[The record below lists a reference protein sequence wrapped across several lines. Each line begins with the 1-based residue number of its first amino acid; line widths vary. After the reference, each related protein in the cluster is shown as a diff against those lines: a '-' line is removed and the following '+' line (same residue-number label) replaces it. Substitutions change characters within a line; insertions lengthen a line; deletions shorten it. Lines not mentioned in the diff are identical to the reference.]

1 MFTILLRGYCQV
13 GDVQRARSLLDEMTL
28 EGLRPDARAVNTF
41 LRGCLHRGDVLSAQE
56 VFQKMQSEWQIVP
69 DATCQRCMAQLLS
82 QGLRLKDLK
91 LLMCLG
97 QADLVLV
104 GFRKRPNTSAAS
116 TGKRHKRD
124 PCTFWAAGK
133 CSKA

>member
-13 GDVQRARSLLDEMTL
+13 GSVHRARLLLDEMTS
-28 EGLRPDARAVNTF
+28 EGIRPDARAVNTF
-41 LRGCLHRGDVLSAQE
+41 LRGCLHRGEVASAQE
-56 VFQKMQSEWQIVP
+56 VFEKMQSEWQITP
-69 DATCQRCMAQLLS
+69 DATSRRYMAQLLS

-97 QADLVLV
+97 QANLLLAI
-104 GFRKRPNTSAAS
+104 RKRPNTSTLS
-116 TGKRHKRD
+116 TGKRQKRD
-124 PCTFWAAGK
+124 PCTFWALGK